1 MLWYRQVSAGRRKT
15 MKSITGNAVK
25 PVVAVL
31 AAVLATGSVTGMA
44 ATSDKLGTE
53 TISITTSAHWGDPA
67 MAKMAVD
74 SGRAL
79 VRHLETARALLE
91 TGRIK
96 QARSALIASR
106 EFADAIQRTMP
117 YLTVVQDMQDAS
129 KKVRQEDVETFST
142 DLLPIY
148 ASLDELQVYAPKV
161 ADRTRGMVQNAEKRA
176 RAGDKSRAA
185 EVLNEAADDISR
197 HTVYLPVKYVDEQVH
212 GALYAIN
219 EAKPDVADA
228 KAAVNRALDSVTL
241 VVDEVIGTPG

>member
-1 MLWYRQVSAGRRKT
+1 

-53 TISITTSAHWGDPA
+53 TISITTSADWGDPA

-91 TGRIK
+91 TGRTK

-161 ADRTRGMVQNAEKRA
+161 ADRTRGMVQNAEKHA

-228 KAAVNRALDSVTL
+228 KVAVNRALDSVTL

>member
-1 MLWYRQVSAGRRKT
+1 

-53 TISITTSAHWGDPA
+53 TISITTSADWGDPA

-148 ASLDELQVYAPKV
+148 ASLDELQIYAPKV

-197 HTVYLPVKYVDEQVH
+197 HTVYLPVNYVDEQVR
-212 GALYAIN
+212 GALYAID

>member
-1 MLWYRQVSAGRRKT
+1 
-15 MKSITGNAVK
+15 MKSITASNAVK
-25 PVVAVL
+25 PVVAAL
-31 AAVLATGSVTGMA
+31 ALVLATGSVTGMA
-44 ATSDKLGTE
+44 ATANQYASE
-53 TISITTSAHWGDPA
+53 TTTITSSADWGDPT

-79 VRHLETARALLE
+79 VEHLETARALLE
-91 TGRIK
+91 TGRIR

-129 KKVRQEDVETFST
+129 KKVSQEDVETFST

-161 ADRTRGMVQNAEKRA
+161 ADRTRGMVQDAEKRA
-176 RAGDKSRAA
+176 RAGDNTRAA
-185 EVLNEAADDISR
+185 QVLREAADDISR
-197 HTVYLPVKYVDEQVH
+197 HTVYLPVGYVDEQVH

-241 VVDEVIGTPG
+241 VVDEVVGTPG